1 MYTDRYKLKVTL
13 KFRSRNQQI
22 KTQNLKSNVKLTNQK
37 LEQPSQN
44 QQNKSKIITLN
55 VVTVDHCKAKRS
67 KDG

>member
-55 VVTVDHCKAKRS
+55 VVIVDHCKAKRS